1 MSRES
6 ILSSLIH
13 FDASIPHL
21 RSELGSL
28 TWDWDSDSVV
38 TLARRDIVAVLER
51 FSTGEIDATTVEDW
65 ANLVECREDIGFE
78 AGYEDLI
85 HAAIHDLA
93 NPVLSGELRVLAP
106 GILAGLR

>member
-1 MSRES
+1 MSREA
-6 ILSSLIH
+6 ILSSLIS
-13 FDASIPHL
+13 FDASITKL
-21 RSELGSL
+21 RAGLRSL
-28 TWDWDSDSVV
+28 TWDIDPVV

-51 FSTGEIDATTVEDW
+51 FSTGEIDALTVEDL

-78 AGYEDLI
+78 SGYEDVI

-93 NPVLSGELRVLAP
+93 NPLLSGELGVLAP

>member
-1 MSRES
+1 MSRET

-13 FDASIPHL
+13 FDASIPDL
-21 RSELGSL
+21 KSGLGSL
-28 TWDWDSDSVV
+28 TWDSDPVV

-51 FSTGEIDATTVEDW
+51 FSTGEIDALAVEDW

-78 AGYEDLI
+78 SGYEDVI

>member
-1 MSRES
+1 MSRET
-6 ILSSLIH
+6 ILSSLIS
-13 FDASIPHL
+13 FDAPIPKL
-21 RSELGSL
+21 KAELGSL
-28 TWDWDSDSVV
+28 TWDSDPVV

-51 FSTGEIDATTVEDW
+51 FVAGQISALTVEDW

-78 AGYEDLI
+78 SGYEDVI

-93 NPVLSGELRVLAP
+93 NPMLRGELRILAP

>member
-1 MSRES
+1 MSREV
-6 ILSSLIH
+6 ILSSLIR
-13 FDASIPHL
+13 FDAPIPKL
-21 RSELGSL
+21 RAGLGSL
-28 TWDWDSDSVV
+28 TWDSDPVV

-51 FSTGEIDATTVEDW
+51 FSTGEIDALTVEDW

-78 AGYEDLI
+78 SGYEDVI

-93 NPVLSGELRVLAP
+93 NPLLSGELRVLAP